1 MTKAI
6 SVKELRMNFPK
17 ILKDLKHGIKFTLIY
32 RSKPIAYISPIELY
46 SEPFDDQIHD
56 GNRYLPAT
64 MEEFLKNI
72 DKYRIKLPKV
82 KTVDDVVKLI
92 RKDRGY
98 ED

>member
-1 MTKAI
+1 MTKTI

-17 ILKDLKHGIKFTLIY
+17 VLKDLKHGVKFTLIY
-32 RSKPIAYISPIELY
+32 RSKPIAFLAPIELY
-46 SEPFDDQIHD
+46 SKPFDDEIHD
-56 GNRYLPAT
+56 GNRYLPST

-72 DKYRIKLPKV
+72 DKYQVKIKGV
-82 KTVDDVVKLI
+82 ETTDDIVKLI

>member
-1 MTKAI
+1 MTKTI

-17 ILKDLKHGIKFTLIY
+17 VLKDLKNGVKFTLIY
-32 RSKPIAYISPIELY
+32 RSKPIASLSPLELY
-46 SEPFDDQIHD
+46 SDPFDDQVRD

-72 DKYRIKLPKV
+72 DKYKIKISGV
-82 KTVDDVVKLI
+82 KTVNDVVKLI

>member
-1 MTKAI
+1 MTKTI

-17 ILKDLKHGIKFTLIY
+17 VLKDLEQGIKFTLIY
-32 RSKPIAYISPIELY
+32 RSKPVAYLSPIELY
-46 SEPFDDQIHD
+46 SEPFDNQIHD

-64 MEEFLKNI
+64 MEEFFKNT
-72 DKYRIKLPKV
+72 DKYKIKIPGV
-82 KTVDDVVKLI
+82 ETIDDVVKLI